1 MRKLFIIF
9 LALIIVFST
18 YILVRDGKAN
28 TEVPTFVYQTND
40 HTYVY
45 QKMKRLSN
53 KVTTMDKGDFILAKP
68 VSTDWY
74 YLTNE
79 KGYVKAKILE
89 RQIGEYQI
97 VTSANG
103 ELIYEEASN
112 KSKPL
117 TTALEGHVVINYGYS
132 KDGLSFIEY
141 GNIFGYIDAAPLNVA
156 SSKPMNIENAN
167 GANLYLFASTKEK
180 IIAKIPY
187 QSEVK
192 VLSQFADWTFVDSD
206 YGYGYI
212 VTLDITTQEELK
224 RQEEMKKE
232 AEQLEAEKI
241 AAEKKAEEERKAK
254 IEEEKKK
261 EAQKQAEQQAEA
273 ANKKAAAEAKKKEEQ
288 EKAAEKQQEQ
298 ATENQQSQGSSGS
311 GKKVALT
318 FDDGPSANVTP
329 QILNTLKKHQ
339 VKATFFVL
347 GQRVE
352 KYPNIAKQIADDGHQ
367 IAGHSWNHRDLSKL
381 DIPTV
386 EADLKKT
393 NDMIQQVTGVV
404 PTVYR
409 PPYGA
414 INNSMRNQIQLS
426 PILWTVD
433 TLDWKHHNPSQ
444 TLQSV
449 KSGTKPGA
457 IIIMH
462 DIHQATATALED
474 VIQYL
479 KSQGYTF
486 VTIDEL

>member
-1 MRKLFIIF
+1 M
-9 LALIIVFST
+9 FST

-45 QKMKRLSN
+45 KKMKRLSK
-53 KVTTMDKGDFILAKP
+53 KVTTIDKGDFILAKP

-74 YLTNE
+74 YLTDE
-79 KGYVKAKILE
+79 KGYVKAKNLE

-103 ELIYEEASN
+103 EPIYEEAYN

-117 TTALEGHVVINYGYS
+117 TTALEGYVVINYGSS
-132 KDGLSFIEY
+132 KNGLSFVEY
-141 GNIFGYIDAAPLNVA
+141 GDIFGYIDAAPLNVA

-224 RQEEMKKE
+224 KQEEMKKE
-232 AEQLEAEKI
+232 AERLEAEKI
-241 AAEKKAEEERKAK
+241 AAEKKAVEKKAEEERKAK

-261 EAQKQAEQQAEA
+261 EAQKLAEQQAEA
-273 ANKKAAAEAKKKEEQ
+273 EKKKAAEEAKKKEEQ
-288 EKAAEKQQEQ
+288 EKAAEKQQAEQQEQ

-347 GQRVE
+347 GQGVE
-352 KYPNIAKQIADDGHQ
+352 KHPNIAKQIADDGHQ

-404 PTVYR
+404 PAVYR

-457 IIIMH
+457 IILMH
-462 DIHQATATALED
+462 DIHQATVTALED